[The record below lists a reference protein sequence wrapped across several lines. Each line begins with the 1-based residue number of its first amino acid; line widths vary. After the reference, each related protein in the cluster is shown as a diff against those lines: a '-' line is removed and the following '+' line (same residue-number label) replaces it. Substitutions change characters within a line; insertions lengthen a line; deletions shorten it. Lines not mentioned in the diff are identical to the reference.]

1 VSDLRIR
8 RMGTTGW
15 LVDCAPEEGIALA
28 RELLAA
34 PLDGQTSVRVGAASV
49 LVTLEPG
56 AMERARRALLARGHA
71 PLEPGAASGRA
82 HTIDVVYDGPDLGPL
97 ADRLAMST
105 EALVTRHQE
114 QSWTV
119 AFCGFAPGFAYL
131 RGWDLDVPRL
141 DSPRP
146 SVPAGSVGLA
156 GPYSAVYPSA
166 SPGGWQLVGR
176 TDHAVWDVDRL
187 PPAALAPGDRV
198 RYRAVRDQV
207 GLAAP
212 SAVPGRV
219 SGPAAATVLAAG
231 PLTLVEDGGRPGQE
245 HLGVAPSGAAD
256 TRAARLA
263 NRLVGNPRSAALLE
277 TLGGLRIRAER
288 DLVVAVTGAR
298 TTAVVETP
306 DELPGAAAVPAAT
319 PWAVRTGQVL
329 SIGQPEHGLRAYL
342 ALRGGI
348 DVPLVLGS
356 RSTDVLGRL
365 GPARLESGSVLAVGR
380 ATEAVGMPEPEP
392 GPPSSGRAA
401 TQVRV
406 VLGPR
411 DDEFG
416 AAGTTR
422 LVGQEWTV
430 SATSNRVGLRLE
442 GAPVVRLVAGE
453 VPSEPMVPG
462 AIQVP
467 PAGLPVVLFRD
478 HPVTGG
484 YPVIGVVVPEDL
496 DLLAQLAPGDHL
508 RLSVVA
514 PPD

>member
-1 VSDLRIR
+1 
-8 RMGTTGW
+8 
-15 LVDCAPEEGIALA
+15 
-28 RELLAA
+28 
-34 PLDGQTSVRVGAASV
+34 
-49 LVTLEPG
+49 
-56 AMERARRALLARGHA
+56 
-71 PLEPGAASGRA
+71 
-82 HTIDVVYDGPDLGPL
+82 
-97 ADRLAMST
+97 
-105 EALVTRHQE
+105 
-114 QSWTV
+114 
-119 AFCGFAPGFAYL
+119 
-131 RGWDLDVPRL
+131 
-141 DSPRP
+141 
-146 SVPAGSVGLA
+146 
-156 GPYSAVYPSA
+156 
-166 SPGGWQLVGR
+166 
-176 TDHAVWDVDRL
+176 
-187 PPAALAPGDRV
+187 
-198 RYRAVRDQV
+198 
-207 GLAAP
+207 
-212 SAVPGRV
+212 
-219 SGPAAATVLAAG
+219 
-231 PLTLVEDGGRPGQE
+231 
-245 HLGVAPSGAAD
+245 HLQ
-256 TRAARLA
+256 
-263 NRLVGNPRSAALLE
+263 
-277 TLGGLRIRAER
+277 I
-288 DLVVAVTGAR
+288 TGAR